1 MVLLKFNNCHHFSL
15 NYFTNMENSG
25 NKPFTILHMNQLF
38 IGLMSG
44 TSLDG
49 MDAVLV
55 DFGKT
60 SKDIKIMGH
69 SYVPY
74 ENSIKE
80 ALLKLHSPY
89 INELEDSLLIANSVS
104 QKACEAIKALLKKT
118 DVISKDVRAIGFHG
132 QTIRHQP
139 QKGFTLQIG
148 NPALLAELSD
158 IDVIADFRSR
168 DLAAGGQGAPLVPAF
183 HHEIFS
189 HPTTHRAILNIG
201 GIANV
206 TILNPNTA
214 VSGFDSGP
222 GNLLLDHWC
231 QTHRYQSFDENGAWA
246 REGKVIETLLD
257 AFFKDTYFEK
267 TAPKS
272 TGRDHFNEVWL
283 NKHLQKSYP
292 IQDIQRTL
300 LELTAL
306 SITKAMNAYD
316 ANITEIYLCG
326 GGALNGFLVER
337 LKTLMP
343 KIKIQLTDVLGIPTQ
358 YVEAAAF
365 AWLAKQMIFSKPGNI
380 PEVTGA
386 RGLRILGARYP
397 A

>member
-1 MVLLKFNNCHHFSL
+1 
-15 NYFTNMENSG
+15 MENSG
-25 NKPFTILHMNQLF
+25 NKPFTISHMNELF

-55 DFGKT
+55 NFGEK
-60 SKDIKIMGH
+60 SQDIKIIGH

-74 ENSIKE
+74 EDKLKM
-80 ALLKLHSPY
+80 ALLGLHSPNT
-89 INELEDSLLIANSVS
+89 NELEESLVIGNIVS
-104 QKACEAIKALLKKT
+104 KKAYEAIEALLKKT
-118 DVISKDVRAIGFHG
+118 NVASKDIRAIGFHG

-148 NPALLAELSD
+148 NPALLAELSN
-158 IDVIADFRSR
+158 INVIADFRSR
-168 DLAAGGQGAPLVPAF
+168 DVAASGQGAPLVPAF
-183 HHEIFS
+183 HQEIFS
-189 HPTTHRAILNIG
+189 HPTTYRAILNIG

-206 TILNPNTA
+206 TLLNPKTT
-214 VSGFDSGP
+214 VSGFDTGP
-222 GNLLLDHWC
+222 GNILLDHWSK
-231 QTHRYQSFDENGAWA
+231 THRNQAFDENGAWA
-246 REGKVIETLLD
+246 KEGKIIETLLG
-257 AFFKDTYFEK
+257 AFFKDAYFEK

-272 TGRDHFNEVWL
+272 TGRDHFNEAWL
-283 NKHLQKSYP
+283 NKHLQKSYSR
-292 IQDIQRTL
+292 QDIQRTL

-306 SITKAMNAYD
+306 SIAKAIDSHA

-326 GGALNGFLVER
+326 GGALNSFLVER
-337 LKTLMP
+337 LKALMP
-343 KIKIQLTDVLGIPTQ
+343 KIKIQPSDLLGIPTQ

-365 AWLAKQMIFSKPGNI
+365 AWLAKQMLFSKPGNL

-386 RGLRILGARYP
+386 KGLRILGALYP

>member
-1 MVLLKFNNCHHFSL
+1 
-15 NYFTNMENSG
+15 MENSG
-25 NKPFTILHMNQLF
+25 NKPFTISHMNELF

-55 DFGKT
+55 NFGEK
-60 SKDIKIMGH
+60 SQDIKIMGH

-74 ENSIKE
+74 EDKLKM
-80 ALLKLHSPY
+80 ALLELHSPNT
-89 INELEDSLLIANSVS
+89 NELEESLVIANIVS
-104 QKACEAIKALLKKT
+104 KKAYEAIETLLNKT
-118 DVISKDVRAIGFHG
+118 NILSKDIRAIGFHG

-148 NPALLAELSD
+148 NPALLAELSN

-168 DLAAGGQGAPLVPAF
+168 DVAASGQGAPLVPAF
-183 HHEIFS
+183 HQEMFS
-189 HPTTHRAILNIG
+189 HPTTYRAILNIG
-201 GIANV
+201 GIANI
-206 TILNPNTA
+206 TLLNPKTT
-214 VSGFDSGP
+214 VTGFDTGP
-222 GNLLLDHWC
+222 GNILLDHWSK
-231 QTHRYQSFDENGAWA
+231 THRNQAFDENGAWA
-246 REGKVIETLLD
+246 KEGKIIEILLG
-257 AFFKDTYFEK
+257 AFFKDAYFEK

-272 TGRDHFNEVWL
+272 TGRDHFNAAWL
-283 NKHLQKSYP
+283 NKHLEKSYSK
-292 IQDIQRTL
+292 QDIQRTL

-306 SITKAMNAYD
+306 SIAKAID
-316 ANITEIYLCG
+316 SHDTNITEIYLCG
-326 GGALNGFLVER
+326 GGALNSFLVER

-343 KIKIQLTDVLGIPTQ
+343 KIKIQPTDLLGIPTQ

-365 AWLAKQMIFSKPGNI
+365 AWLAKQMLFSKPGNL

-386 RGLRILGARYP
+386 RGLRILGALYP

>member
-1 MVLLKFNNCHHFSL
+1 
-15 NYFTNMENSG
+15 MENSG
-25 NKPFTILHMNQLF
+25 NKPFTILHMNELF

-55 DFGKT
+55 NFGEKPQ
-60 SKDIKIMGH
+60 DIKIMGH

-74 ENSIKE
+74 EDSLKE
-80 ALLKLHSPY
+80 ALLRLHSPNT
-89 INELEDSLLIANSVS
+89 NELEESLIIGNTVS
-104 QKACEAIKALLKKT
+104 KKAYEAIEALLKKT
-118 DVISKDVRAIGFHG
+118 NIASKDIKAIGFHG

-148 NPALLAELSD
+148 NPALLAELSN
-158 IDVIADFRSR
+158 INVIADFRSR
-168 DLAAGGQGAPLVPAF
+168 DVAACGQGAPLVPAF

-189 HPTTHRAILNIG
+189 HPTTYRAILNIG

-206 TILNPNTA
+206 TLLNPKTS
-214 VSGFDSGP
+214 VSGFDTGP
-222 GNLLLDHWC
+222 GNLLLDHWSKMHLN
-231 QTHRYQSFDENGAWA
+231 QAFDENGAWA
-246 REGKVIETLLD
+246 KEGKVIETLLD
-257 AFFKDTYFEK
+257 AFFEDAYFEK

-272 TGRDHFNEVWL
+272 TGRDHFNEAWL
-283 NKHLQKSYP
+283 NKHLQKSYST
-292 IQDIQRTL
+292 QDIQRTL

-306 SITKAMNAYD
+306 SIAKTIDSHD

-337 LKTLMP
+337 LKILMP
-343 KIKIQLTDVLGIPTQ
+343 KTNIQLTDALGLPTQ
-358 YVEAAAF
+358 HVEAAAF
-365 AWLAKQMIFSKPGNI
+365 AWLAKQTLFLKPGNL

-386 RGLRILGARYP
+386 KGLRILGALYS

>member
-1 MVLLKFNNCHHFSL
+1 
-15 NYFTNMENSG
+15 MENSG
-25 NKPFTILHMNQLF
+25 NKPFTILHMNELF

-55 DFGKT
+55 NFGD
-60 SKDIKIMGH
+60 SPQDIKIMGH

-74 ENSIKE
+74 EDTLKKS
-80 ALLKLHSPY
+80 LLGLHLPY
-89 INELEDSLLIANSVS
+89 TNELEDSLIAGNIVS
-104 QKACEAIKALLKKT
+104 QKAYQAIEALLKKT
-118 DVISKDVRAIGFHG
+118 GTTPKDVKAIGFHG

-148 NPALLAELSD
+148 NPALLAELSY
-158 IDVIADFRSR
+158 INVIADFRSR
-168 DLAAGGQGAPLVPAF
+168 DVAAGGQGAPLVPAF
-183 HHEIFS
+183 HKEIFS
-189 HPTTHRAILNIG
+189 HPTAYRAIVNIG
-201 GIANV
+201 GIANI
-206 TILNPNTA
+206 TILNPETS

-222 GNLLLDHWC
+222 GNLLLDYWGQKHL
-231 QTHRYQSFDENGAWA
+231 RKAFDEDGAWA
-246 REGKVIETLLD
+246 REGELIQTLLD
-257 AFFKDTYFEK
+257 TFFKDPYFKK

-272 TGRDHFNEVWL
+272 TGRDHFNEAWL

-306 SITKAMNAYD
+306 SISKAIGTHN

-326 GGALNGFLVER
+326 GGALNSFLVER
-337 LKTLMP
+337 LRSLMP
-343 KIKIQLTDVLGIPTQ
+343 QIKIQLTDALGMPTQ
-358 YVEAAAF
+358 HVEAAAF
-365 AWLAKQMIFSKPGNI
+365 AWLAKQTLFLKAGNL
-380 PEVTGA
+380 PQVTGA
-386 RGLRILGARYP
+386 KGLRILGAIYP